1 VISSGIYSSNSIC
14 SEVPDD
20 VAVAGY
26 RNGVPRPLARPSSLS
41 CTSSPN
47 AIDSPAHA
55 RSVHSTPRHRRCLR
69 PDQTLLDCRYRR
81 ARWQFA
87 ANLVG
92 YWTMQP
98 VGRVASRL
106 FVALRRPRIVL
117 RLLLILAVVVF
128 LVRPLIPRV
137 GSAADQLEVINPWLT
152 GLGFALQVV
161 ALFCYS
167 VMTRVA
173 LGDERTSISVERLFR
188 IQLVTRAVSSTVP
201 GGAAAGPT
209 VGYRLITSAGVSGQK
224 TSAALASGSVTSAL
238 MLNLLLWGAL
248 VVSIPSYGFNAIY
261 AGAALLSIILMLVV
275 AGVFVSIVD
284 GSRIVQRPVRFVAR
298 RVGADPERVTRSIRT
313 FGEQIETLVNDR
325 PLIARLSFWATAN
338 WLLDALS
345 LWVFLRA
352 FGVTLN
358 PIGLLVAFG
367 VANVLAAIP
376 ISPGGLG
383 IVEWA
388 YIPILVTFGATL
400 EQATIAVTSY
410 RVAQF
415 LFPIVLGGLSY
426 ASLTAG
432 SYIKRRRNT
441 AAPELA

>member
-1 VISSGIYSSNSIC
+1 
-14 SEVPDD
+14 
-20 VAVAGY
+20 
-26 RNGVPRPLARPSSLS
+26 
-41 CTSSPN
+41 
-47 AIDSPAHA
+47 
-55 RSVHSTPRHRRCLR
+55 
-69 PDQTLLDCRYRR
+69 
-81 ARWQFA
+81 
-87 ANLVG
+87 
-92 YWTMQP
+92 
-98 VGRVASRL
+98 
-106 FVALRRPRIVL
+106 
-117 RLLLILAVVVF
+117 
-128 LVRPLIPRV
+128 
-137 GSAADQLEVINPWLT
+137 
-152 GLGFALQVV
+152 
-161 ALFCYS
+161 
-167 VMTRVA
+167 
-173 LGDERTSISVERLFR
+173 
-188 IQLVTRAVSSTVP
+188 
-201 GGAAAGPT
+201 
-209 VGYRLITSAGVSGQK
+209 LITSAGVSGQK